1 MIEYGFLSGSGSSL
15 TNGLAGWFDSLSRL
29 GGDIWQLALDNPAQS
44 AALVALI
51 GGVGWFLQRR

>member
-15 TNGLAGWFDSLSRL
+15 THSLAGWFDSFTRL
-29 GGDIWQLALDNPAQS
+29 GGDVWQLALDNPAQT
-44 AALVALI
+44 AALVLLI